1 MNDNMMMF
9 FISCFSLFI
18 FRFSSILIMNCLA
31 DILDMY
37 KDSDRSAIIF
47 VEQNNEEKISGNE

>member
-1 MNDNMMMF
+1 
-9 FISCFSLFI
+9 
-18 FRFSSILIMNCLA
+18 MNCLA